1 MTPEV
6 LIALIQFA
14 IKFGIDS
21 AIAIAPLF
29 KTGATIDDAINALQ
43 VAKTKTAQDYLNE
56 AKAAVVPP
64 VA

>member
-1 MTPEV
+1 MTEE
-6 LIALIQFA
+6 ALISLIKFA

-29 KTGATIDDAINALQ
+29 KGGATIDDAINALQ
-43 VAKTKTAQDYLNE
+43 MAKTKTAQDYINE